1 MDELP
6 VICTDNADAQNVKF
20 FEGKQED
27 AEMRTNSGKVV
38 KLGGLTEGAMFVY
51 AFYDGIYGFF
61 VLLFAPTEVKL
72 PCSLIRLCQPAIC
85 LLHYNLF
92 ALLHLPMINICWSY
106 LC

>member
-38 KLGGLTEGAMFVY
+38 KLGGLTEGAMFVFT
-51 AFYDGIYGFF
+51 FYDGIDGFIF
-61 VLLFAPTEVKL
+61 SVVCP
-72 PCSLIRLCQPAIC
+72 
-85 LLHYNLF
+85 N
-92 ALLHLPMINICWSY
+92 
-106 LC
+106 